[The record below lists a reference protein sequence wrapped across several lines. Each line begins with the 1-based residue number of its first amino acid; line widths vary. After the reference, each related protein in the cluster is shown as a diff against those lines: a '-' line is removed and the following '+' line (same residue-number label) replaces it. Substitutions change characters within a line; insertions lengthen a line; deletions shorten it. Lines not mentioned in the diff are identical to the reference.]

1 MRENLQGNRMDI
13 NNIRIAV
20 IGLGYVGLPLMVEFA
35 KKYPTLGFDINS
47 ERISQLRDGIDL
59 TLEVSKAEL
68 GEAKFDEFSH
78 NPSEL
83 KKSNIYIVTVPTPID
98 EKKNP
103 DLKPLKMACETVGN
117 YLKENDIVIFE
128 STVYPGATEEYCAPI
143 LESKSGLKLNE
154 SFFLGYSPERINPG
168 DKKHRITEIVKVTS
182 GSTRKIAQIVDTL
195 YSSIIP
201 AGTYL
206 ANSIKVAE
214 AAKVIENTQRDL
226 NIALINE
233 LCIIFNKMNID
244 TEEVLEAAGTKWN
257 FLPFR
262 PGLVGGHCISVDP
275 YYLTYKSEQL
285 GYHPEV
291 ILAGRKIND
300 GMGKFVSERIILD
313 MLRKGIDIPL
323 SKILIMGF
331 SFKENCP
338 DLRNTKVIDIFNCL
352 KQYTPDI
359 DVYNPWVNVDE
370 ASREF
375 GINITTKP
383 HRKSYDTV
391 VVTVAH
397 SKFKE
402 MGINIIREFAKQNHV
417 IFDVKYLFPK
427 SENLS
432 RL

>member
-1 MRENLQGNRMDI
+1 MDI

-35 KKYPTLGFDINS
+35 KKYPTLGFDINK
-47 ERISQLRDGIDL
+47 ERIDQLRDGIDL

-68 GEAKFDEFSH
+68 AEAKFGEFSF

-83 KKSNIYIVTVPTPID
+83 QKCNIYIVTVPTPID
-98 EKKNP
+98 EKKLP
-103 DLKPLKMACETVGN
+103 DLKPLKMACETVGGN
-117 YLKENDIVIFE
+117 LKQNDIVIFE

-143 LESKSGLKLNE
+143 LENQSGLKLNE

-168 DKKHRITEIVKVTS
+168 DKKHRLTGIVKVTS
-182 GSTRKIAQIVDTL
+182 GSTEKIAQFINSL

-275 YYLTYKSEQL
+275 FYLTYKSEQL

-300 GMGKFVSERIILD
+300 GMGNFVGERIVLD
-313 MLRKGIDIPL
+313 MLQKGIDIHV

-359 DVYNPWVNVDE
+359 DVYDPWVNVDE

-383 HRKSYDTV
+383 HRKSYDAI

-402 MGINIIREFAKQNHV
+402 MGINIISEFAKQNHV